1 MMKTL
6 HILKGERIG
15 KMLLFSAVACMLAGG
30 ADAQQ
35 RIKPTTTGK
44 VEKAAKPQ
52 LFKSEPTGGF
62 SAGRTAIPTGTMR
75 SGKSATPRTTA
86 ATKVDIATSGNIYGS
101 LLSEG
106 TLLDYN
112 GAVDVLGYTNRKSIG
127 VAGNSG
133 YIQTHVSYD
142 KGATWDTSLVVTQ
155 NDSLPNRYPNGVIF
169 NPSGNT
175 VANQAYTVVAGPMI
189 DVAASAWNGGTF
201 ASLRLD
207 NQNGSV
213 LNIYN
218 DPTNTQPQ
226 WMPRIGMCA
235 GTNGNV
241 YVLGVDYDFNSTATV
256 IPFNGA
262 IVNRGVWNATNNNF
276 DWDRTR
282 IYHPFSL
289 DPADGSQNVSSLGQM
304 AFSKDGQTGYV
315 VYIGRDS
322 ANDPLSPMPI
332 IYRSTDAGA
341 TWSLYFA
348 GDLTPVYDSIF
359 DPSLNGVVRPFF
371 VLRNGFDLTV
381 DANNKLHIV
390 CEVANAYS
398 NDPDSLNFLNY
409 YNALFDT
416 YEDASGNWQALFVGN
431 LLTEPDQIT
440 TTGGTNT
447 LGWAVDF
454 DARVQVTRSEDGT
467 KLAYMW
473 MDTDTLFG
481 TLNLYPDLK
490 GSAADFANQLTTDII
505 NFTAGTPYDAN
516 NYFMYASRE
525 GWSNAGEFFVP
536 VVTSRPLNS
545 GGLDTNPWMHE
556 WVGGISFL
564 DTDFVFPLQSVSELP
579 NNTNTIAL
587 YPNPA
592 AQSSNVV
599 IDLKYRADVSVNVL
613 NTMGQVVKSFDFG
626 SAPAGSNKFQLDLSG
641 ISTGLYVIQM
651 SIGSETATRSLSVQN

>member
-1 MMKTL
+1 MIKTL
-6 HILKGERIG
+6 QFIKGERIG
-15 KMLLFSAVACMLAGG
+15 KMLLFSAVSCLLAGG

-35 RIKPTTTGK
+35 RLKPTTSGK

-52 LFKSEPTGGF
+52 LFKQEPASQNNAGRVALPTG
-62 SAGRTAIPTGTMR
+62 SMR
-75 SGKSATPRTTA
+75 SGKSATPRTMQ

-101 LLSEG
+101 LVSEG

-112 GAVDVLGYTNRKSIG
+112 GGVDVIGYTNRKSIG
-127 VAGNSG
+127 VTGNSG

-142 KGATWDTSLVVTQ
+142 KGTTWDTSLVVTQ
-155 NDSLPNRYPNGVIF
+155 NTAPVNRYPNGVLV
-169 NPSGNT
+169 NPPGNT
-175 VANQAYTVVAGPMI
+175 TANQAYTT
-189 DVAASAWNGGTF
+189 VAAPLLDGSAWDGGTF

-207 NQNGSV
+207 GQNSSV
-213 LNIYN
+213 LNIQN
-218 DPTNTQPQ
+218 ASASQIQ
-226 WMPRIGMCA
+226 WMPRIGMCS
-235 GTNGNV
+235 GTNGNT
-241 YVLGVDYDFNSTATV
+241 YVLGVNYDFNSTATV
-256 IPFNGA
+256 IPFNGGV
-262 IVNRGVWNATNNNF
+262 VNRGVWNSTNNNF
-276 DWDRTR
+276 DWDQTTL
-282 IYHPFSL
+282 YHSFSL
-289 DPADGSQNVSSLGQM
+289 DPADGSQNVSSLGHM

-359 DPSLNGVVRPFF
+359 DPGINGVVRPFF

-416 YEDASGNWQALFVGN
+416 YEDANGNWQALLVGT
-431 LLTEPDQIT
+431 LLTEPDRIT
-440 TTGGTNT
+440 TSGATNT

-454 DARVQVTRSEDGT
+454 DARVQVARSSDGT

-490 GSAADFANQLTTDII
+490 GSAADFNNQLSTDII
-505 NFTAGTPYDAN
+505 NFTAGGAYDAN
-516 NYFMYASRE
+516 NYWMCVAGE
-525 GWSNAGEFFVP
+525 GWNNAGEFSVP
-536 VVTSRPLNS
+536 VVTSRTLNS
-545 GGLDTNPWMHE
+545 GGLDTDPWMHE

-564 DTDFVFPLQSVSELP
+564 DTDFVFPLQSVNELP

-592 AQSSNVV
+592 VQSSNLV
-599 IDLKYRADVSVNVL
+599 IDLKNRADVSVSIL

-626 SAPAGSNKFQLDLSG
+626 SVNAGSNKFQLDLSG
-641 ISTGLYVIQM
+641 VATGLYVIQM
-651 SIGSETATRSLSVQN
+651 NIGSEIATRSLSVQN